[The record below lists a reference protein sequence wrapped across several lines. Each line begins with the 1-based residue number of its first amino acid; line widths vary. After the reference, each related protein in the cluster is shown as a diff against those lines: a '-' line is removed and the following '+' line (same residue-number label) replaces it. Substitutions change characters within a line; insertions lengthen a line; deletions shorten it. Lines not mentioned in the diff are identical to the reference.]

1 MRLERLFHLFSTGL
15 EDTEQ
20 ISVTTFKSCEHVA
33 QLLRRCFGI
42 KPKYPADDIV
52 RSNFI
57 G

>member
-1 MRLERLFHLFSTGL
+1 MRLERLFHLFSTRL

-33 QLLRRCFGI
+33 QLLRRSFGI